1 MVAPNNQPEPPMKLK
16 PFLTAAL
23 ASACGLASSATH
35 ADAFSWDPSAAFSGF
50 GTIGYV
56 ETNTD
61 QADFVSPGQPAGAS
75 KDGSFNPDSKIG
87 GQINAKANSVFSGT
101 VQAVTKYGGKGN
113 WKPSVEWAFIKAQ
126 ATPELAIRAGRIG
139 LPFYMVSDYL
149 NVNYS
154 NLWVRP
160 PMDVYGQVSFSHF
173 DGADA
178 IYQTS
183 LGGTTLTG
191 QVFYGE
197 TNTTT
202 TVRIHSHQ
210 QMGLNLTAE
219 FDNGI
224 TVRLGRAQ
232 GKITVDSKSLDGLV
246 GILSQTPFASVG
258 DELSVTKKAASF
270 TGAGISFDHENFVG
284 SIEYT
289 KRKTASYISSTT
301 GWAATGGYR
310 IGKFTPYAV
319 VSKLKVDSSNV
330 NNTIPSSVP
339 QLAPLAT
346 AVNGLIASQNIA
358 QKTDSVGLRWDAW
371 KNIAVKG
378 QYDHVKPD
386 GGPGLFEKVQAG
398 FGSKSVDVYS
408 VSVDFVF

>member
-1 MVAPNNQPEPPMKLK
+1 MKLN
-16 PFLTAAL
+16 PLLSAAL
-23 ASACGLASSATH
+23 AGACGLASSAAH
-35 ADAFSWDPSAAFSGF
+35 ADATSWDPSWAFSGF
-50 GTIGYV
+50 GTLGYV
-56 ETNTD
+56 QTNSD
-61 QADFVSPGQPAGAS
+61 LADFVSPGQSAGAS

-87 GQINAKANSVFSGT
+87 GQINAKANNVFSGT
-101 VQAVTKYGGKGN
+101 VQAVSKYNGQGN
-113 WKPSVEWAFIKAQ
+113 WKPTIEWAFLKAQ

-139 LPFYMVSDYL
+139 LPFYMVSDSL

-160 PMDVYGQVSFSHF
+160 PLDVYGQVSFSHF

-183 LGGTTLTG
+183 LGSTTLTG

-197 TNTTT
+197 TNTPAP
-202 TVRIHSHQ
+202 VRIHSHQ

-232 GKITVDSKSLDGLV
+232 GKLTVDSTSLDGLV

-258 DELSVTKKAASF
+258 DELSVTKKSASF
-270 TGAGISFDHENFVG
+270 TGAGISYDHENFVG
-284 SIEYT
+284 SAEFT
-289 KRKTASYISSTT
+289 KRKTASYVSSTT
-301 GWAATGGYR
+301 GWALTGGYR
-310 IGKFTPYAV
+310 LGKFTPYAV

-330 NNTIPSSVP
+330 NDTIPAGVP
-339 QLAPLAT
+339 QLAALRAGVEGLLA
-346 AVNGLIASQNIA
+346 GQNIA
-358 QKTDSVGLRWDAW
+358 QKTDSVGLRWDAY
-371 KNIAVKG
+371 KNIAVKA
-378 QYDHVKPD
+378 QYDHIKPD

-398 FGSKSVDVYS
+398 FGTSAVSVYS

>member
-1 MVAPNNQPEPPMKLK
+1 MKLN
-16 PFLTAAL
+16 PLLAAAL
-23 ASACGLASSATH
+23 AGACGIASSAAH
-35 ADAFSWDPSAAFSGF
+35 ADALSWDPSWAFSGF
-50 GTIGYV
+50 GTLGYV
-56 ETNTD
+56 QTNSD
-61 QADFVSPGQPAGAS
+61 QADFVTTGQAAGAS

-87 GQINAKANSVFSGT
+87 GQVNAKANSVFSGT
-101 VQAVTKYGGKGN
+101 VQAVSKYTGQGN
-113 WKPSVEWAFIKAQ
+113 WKPSVEWAFLKAQ
-126 ATPELAIRAGRIG
+126 ATPDLAIRAGRIG

-160 PMDVYGQVSFSHF
+160 PQDVYGQVSFSHF

-191 QVFYGE
+191 QVFYGD
-197 TNTTT
+197 TTQHQS
-202 TVRIHSHQ
+202 VRIHSRHQ
-210 QMGLNLTAE
+210 IGVNLTAE

-232 GKITVDSKSLDGLV
+232 GKVTVDSTSLDGLV
-246 GILSQTPFASVG
+246 AILATTPFAAVG
-258 DELSVTKKAASF
+258 EELSVVNKPASF
-270 TGAGISFDHENFVG
+270 TGAGISIDHDNWVG
-284 SIEYT
+284 SAEFT
-289 KRKTASYISSTT
+289 KRKTSSYISSTT
-301 GWAATGGYR
+301 GWSLTGGYR
-310 IGKFTPYAV
+310 FGKFTPFAV

-330 NNTIPSSVP
+330 NDTIPAGVP
-339 QLAPLAT
+339 QLAALRAG
-346 AVNGLIASQNIA
+346 VEGLLLSQDLA
-358 QKTDSVGLRWDAW
+358 QKTDSIGLRWDAY
-371 KNIAVKG
+371 KNIAVKA

-398 FGSKSVDVYS
+398 FGTAAVNVYS

>member
-1 MVAPNNQPEPPMKLK
+1 MKLN
-16 PFLTAAL
+16 PLLSAAL
-23 ASACGLASSATH
+23 AGACGLASNAAH
-35 ADAFSWDPSAAFSGF
+35 ADAFSWDPSWAFSGF
-50 GTIGYV
+50 GTLGYV
-56 ETNTD
+56 QTNSD
-61 QADFVSPGQPAGAS
+61 QADFVSPGQSAGAG

-87 GQINAKANSVFSGT
+87 GQINAKANNVFSTT
-101 VQAVTKYGGKGN
+101 VQAVSKYNGQGN
-113 WKPSVEWAFIKAQ
+113 WKPTIEWAFLKAQ

-160 PMDVYGQVSFSHF
+160 PLDVYGQVSFSHF

-183 LGGTTLTG
+183 LGSTTLTG

-197 TNTTT
+197 TNTPAP
-202 TVRIHSHQ
+202 VRIHSHQ

-232 GKITVDSKSLDGLV
+232 GKLTVDSTSLDGLV

-258 DELSVTKKAASF
+258 DELSVTKKSASF
-270 TGAGISFDHENFVG
+270 TGAGISYDHENFVG
-284 SIEYT
+284 SAEFT
-289 KRKTASYISSTT
+289 KRKTASYVSSTT
-301 GWAATGGYR
+301 GWAITGGYR
-310 IGKFTPYAV
+310 VGKFTPYAV

-330 NNTIPSSVP
+330 NDTIPAGVA
-339 QLAPLAT
+339 QLAALRAGVEGLLA
-346 AVNGLIASQNIA
+346 GQNIA
-358 QKTDSVGLRWDAW
+358 QKTDSLGLRWDAY
-371 KNIAVKG
+371 KNIAVKA
-378 QYDHVKPD
+378 QYDHIKPN

-398 FGSKSVDVYS
+398 FGTSAVNVYS

>member
-1 MVAPNNQPEPPMKLK
+1 MKLN
-16 PFLTAAL
+16 PILAAAL
-23 ASACGLASSATH
+23 AGACGLASSAAH
-35 ADAFSWDPSAAFSGF
+35 ADALSWQPSYAFSGF

-56 ETNTD
+56 QTNTD
-61 QADFVSPGQPAGAS
+61 LAQFVSPGQSAGAS

-87 GQINAKANSVFSGT
+87 GQVNAKANNVFSAT
-101 VQAVTKYGGKGN
+101 VQAVSKYNSAGN
-113 WKPSVEWAFIKAQ
+113 WKPTIEWAFLKAQ
-126 ATPELAIRAGRIG
+126 VTPELAVRAGRIG

-160 PMDVYGQVSFSHF
+160 PLDVYGQVSFSHF

-183 LGGTTLTG
+183 LGSTTLTG

-197 TNTTT
+197 TNTPAP
-202 TVRIHSHQ
+202 VRIHSHQ

-224 TVRLGRAQ
+224 TLRLGRAQ
-232 GKITVDSKSLDGLV
+232 GKITVDSTSLDGLI

-258 DELSVTKKAASF
+258 DELSVTKKSASF
-270 TGAGISFDHENFVG
+270 TGAGISYDHENFVG
-284 SIEYT
+284 SAEFT
-289 KRKTASYISSTT
+289 KRKTESYISSTT
-301 GWAATGGYR
+301 GWSMTGGYR
-310 IGKFTPYAV
+310 LGKFTPYAV

-330 NNTIPSSVP
+330 NDTIPVGVP
-339 QLAPLAT
+339 QLAALRAGVEGLLA
-346 AVNGLIASQNIA
+346 GQNLA
-358 QKTDSVGLRWDAW
+358 QKTDSIGVRWDAY
-371 KNIAVKG
+371 KNVAVKA
-378 QYDHVKPD
+378 QYDHIKPD

-398 FGSKSVDVYS
+398 FGTSAVSAYS

>member
-1 MVAPNNQPEPPMKLK
+1 MKLN
-16 PFLTAAL
+16 PVLAAAL
-23 ASACGLASSATH
+23 TGACGLASNLAH
-35 ADAFSWDPSAAFSGF
+35 ADALSWDPSASFSGF

-56 ETNTD
+56 KTD
-61 QADFVSPGQPAGAS
+61 TDLAQFVSPGQPGGAD
-75 KDGSFNPDSKIG
+75 KDGSINPDSKIG
-87 GQINAKANSVFSGT
+87 GQVNAKANNVFSGT
-101 VQAVTKYGGKGN
+101 VQAVSKYHGSGN
-113 WKPSVEWAFIKAQ
+113 WKPTVEWAFIKAQ
-126 ATPELAIRAGRIG
+126 ATPELAVRAGRIG

-160 PMDVYGQVSFSHF
+160 PLDVYGQVNFSHF

-183 LGGTTLTG
+183 LGSTTLTG

-197 TNTTT
+197 TNTPGPT
-202 TVRIHSHQ
+202 RIHSHQ

-232 GKITVDSKSLDGLV
+232 GKITIDSTSLDGLV

-258 DELSVTKKAASF
+258 EELSVTKKSASF
-270 TGAGISFDHENFVG
+270 TGAGISYDHDNFVG
-284 SIEYT
+284 SAEFT
-289 KRKTASYISSTT
+289 KRKTESYISSTT
-301 GWAATGGYR
+301 GWSVTGGYR
-310 IGKFTPYAV
+310 LGKFTPYAV

-330 NNTIPSSVP
+330 NDTIPAGVA
-339 QLAPLAT
+339 QVAALRAG
-346 AVNGLIASQNIA
+346 VEGLIASQNIA
-358 QKTDSVGLRWDAW
+358 QKTDSIGLRWDAY
-371 KNIAVKG
+371 KNVAVKA
-378 QYDHVKPD
+378 QYDHVKPN
-386 GGPGLFEKVQAG
+386 GGVGLFEKVQAG
-398 FGSKSVDVYS
+398 FGTTAVNVYS